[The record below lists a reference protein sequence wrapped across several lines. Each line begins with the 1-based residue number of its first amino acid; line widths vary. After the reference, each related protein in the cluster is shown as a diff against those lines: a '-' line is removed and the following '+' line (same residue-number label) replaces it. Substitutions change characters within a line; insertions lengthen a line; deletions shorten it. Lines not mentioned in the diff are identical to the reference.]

1 MMSSGGP
8 WTCQEG
14 RDRRGPRTRLWWSYK
29 ICSWSA
35 QLWIWAFYPSPINL
49 LAKVSNSLNCA
60 SAKIKNLF
68 KIEAEVE
75 ARIMKMPITTWKF
88 KLQSLFSIQ
97 EWDPHPAISDQQNIQ
112 NLRSLDIMLNSNF
125 VTVHWLHVLQQ
136 KLSNRWSNSRKNCR
150 RRKSVDL
157 VGELHHFQSAGQ
169 GEQWT

>member
-97 EWDPHPAISDQQNIQ
+97 EWDPAIVNSLPILLFSWNYGYQTTTVLLRQKTNSALFWRNCLTLVLRIFITIIPA
-112 NLRSLDIMLNSNF
+112 
-125 VTVHWLHVLQQ
+125 
-136 KLSNRWSNSRKNCR
+136 
-150 RRKSVDL
+150 
-157 VGELHHFQSAGQ
+157 
-169 GEQWT
+169 EQ